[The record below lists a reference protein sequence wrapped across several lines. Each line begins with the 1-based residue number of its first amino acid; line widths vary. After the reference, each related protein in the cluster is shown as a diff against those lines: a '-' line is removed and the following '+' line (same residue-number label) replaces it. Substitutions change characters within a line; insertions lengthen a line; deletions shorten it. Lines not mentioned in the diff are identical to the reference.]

1 MVHEQ
6 REAVQREEEDSLA
19 PEIVAF
25 CSLIA
30 RIMMRCLRQRDARLE
45 QFLFPPDQSEQ
56 DYTGGKHE
64 PTTTSTG
71 SSQTSSA
78 LREALPTQAP
88 GRDRRPRGAGRPLR
102 RREP

>member
-1 MVHEQ
+1 MVQEQ
-6 REAVQREEEDSLA
+6 REAVQQEDSLA

-30 RIMMRCLRQRDARLE
+30 RIVMRCLRQHDTRLE
-45 QFLFPPDQSEQ
+45 QFLFPPDQSEK

-64 PTTTSTG
+64 PTTESTR

-78 LREALPTQAP
+78 LRQELPTQTP
-88 GRDRRPRGAGRPLR
+88 RRDRHTRGAGRPLR
-102 RREP
+102 RLLP